1 MKPIVLRGCLCLLCG
16 CLEGREQ
23 RFGET
28 ISIIAI
34 ILKALLLGEY
44 STVDS
49 SLIDTMATTMSL
61 LSFFFQLIKASSL
74 LKRIWFPS
82 KVYEHAPTGIKTK
95 LFKLLFL
102 FFWTWLSVY
111 KYRFCYVC
119 LLSPQNGGMDCVG
132 SELGEWRTC
141 NFMVWLW
148 WICLKWCTSEFPT
161 VHNIISRRKFVL
173 NVLREIFWVPFSK
186 TCMNFIKTGD

>member
-102 FFWTWLSVY
+102 FF
-111 KYRFCYVC
+111 
-119 LLSPQNGGMDCVG
+119 
-132 SELGEWRTC
+132 
-141 NFMVWLW
+141 
-148 WICLKWCTSEFPT
+148 
-161 VHNIISRRKFVL
+161 
-173 NVLREIFWVPFSK
+173 
-186 TCMNFIKTGD
+186 